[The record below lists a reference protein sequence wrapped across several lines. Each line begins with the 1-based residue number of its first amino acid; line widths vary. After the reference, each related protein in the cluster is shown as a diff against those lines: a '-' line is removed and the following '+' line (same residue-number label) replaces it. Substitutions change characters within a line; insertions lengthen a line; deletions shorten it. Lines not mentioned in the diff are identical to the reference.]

1 MIVKDMD
8 PVARMSR
15 FESRLHY
22 FGKCSYINLSK
33 HLNFNIGKRKKKQ
46 TKTFLIEL

>member
-8 PVARMSR
+8 PVAKIMSR

-33 HLNFNIGKRKKKQ
+33 HLNFNTGKRKKKKQ
-46 TKTFLIEL
+46 LKLS